1 MEKKQGIL
9 VDGFLFQ
16 EKGLAEKAERELDGI
31 KYIRN
36 NTDMSKPQTVLQ
48 LYDKILEQE
57 LFETPV
63 GIGYLRE
70 LQDYLY
76 TIPSIP
82 QKDIRPIPVESMIRK
97 EFVSA
102 RASGAGQDGNGS
114 QDGPGQGSGA
124 GESGEGSGTGR
135 PGQSGSGANAAG
147 RGNDRNGNTGKGN
160 GAKQGKTGMSGG
172 MRLSLAGNVILLLAV
187 IAMFVIATTSS
198 HPNVLNY
205 KEKLLDQYSSWEQN
219 LKEREREVRMKEQEL
234 GIEP

>member
-16 EKGLAEKAERELDGI
+16 EKELAGKAERELDGI

-36 NTDMSKPQTVLQ
+36 NTDMKKPQTVLQ
-48 LYDKILEQE
+48 LYDRILEQE

-82 QKDIRPIPVESMIRK
+82 KKDIPPIPVESMIRK
-97 EFVSA
+97 EFVPA
-102 RASGAGQDGNGS
+102 KDAKAGAN
-114 QDGPGQGSGA
+114 
-124 GESGEGSGTGR
+124 GTGSSGR
-135 PGQSGSGANAAG
+135 AGQSGNPSGAAEKG
-147 RGNDRNGNTGKGN
+147 RNGTGGKGRA
-160 GAKQGKTGMSGG
+160 GISGG
-172 MRLSLAGNVILLLAV
+172 MRLSLIGNAVLLLAV
-187 IAMFVIATTSS
+187 IAMFVIATTGS

-205 KEKLLDQYSSWEQN
+205 KEKLLDQYSSWEQE
-219 LKEREREVRMKEQEL
+219 LKEREREVRVKEQEL
-234 GIEP
+234 GIER